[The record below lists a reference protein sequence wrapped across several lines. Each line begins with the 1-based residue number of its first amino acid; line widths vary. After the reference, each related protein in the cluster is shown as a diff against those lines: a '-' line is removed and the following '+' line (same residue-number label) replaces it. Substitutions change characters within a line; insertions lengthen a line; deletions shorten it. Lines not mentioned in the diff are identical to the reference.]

1 MTPSA
6 SPCGVSPGG
15 GTEQGSVSRASPGG
29 PAFMLLFCTEML
41 EREYLHGEGDGQ
53 SYSGLAAVWTFYS
66 GREVE

>member
-1 MTPSA
+1 M
-6 SPCGVSPGG
+6 
-15 GTEQGSVSRASPGG
+15 SRASPGG